1 MQFDIIF
8 PVKAFNII
16 HEGYLRFQTKF
27 ERGIHEKARWLRS
40 SGGYG
45 SMICNEFKNFAENA
59 LWGSEIDKNKKGLH
73 EVDLW

>member
-27 ERGIHEKARWLRS
+27 ERGIQEKARWLRS

-45 SMICNEFKNFAENA
+45 VVILRFLQIILQLKYS
-59 LWGSEIDKNKKGLH
+59 L
-73 EVDLW
+73 